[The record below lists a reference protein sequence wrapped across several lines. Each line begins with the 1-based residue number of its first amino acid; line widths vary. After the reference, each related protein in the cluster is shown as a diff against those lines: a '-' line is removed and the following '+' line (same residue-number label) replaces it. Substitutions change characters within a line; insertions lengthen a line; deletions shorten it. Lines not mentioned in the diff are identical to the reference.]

1 MICKIPSRTHILLF
15 LCEKN
20 KEKWKEGEINM
31 KNIFFVHDTTV
42 VLYLQDCVGPNI
54 CFFYCSL
61 DLEKIVPLV
70 DIIACL

>member
-1 MICKIPSRTHILLF
+1 
-15 LCEKN
+15 
-20 KEKWKEGEINM
+20 M
-31 KNIFFVHDTTV
+31 KNIFFMHDTTV